1 MSGIM
6 IPPFLVKN
14 SSASGV
20 VGPFAPS
27 AIIFAFI
34 LEIFALVIWFSKA
47 AGIKISHSC
56 SKPID
61 EFLNSLVAPL

>member
-20 VGPFAPS
+20 VGPLAPS

-34 LEIFALVIWFSKA
+34 LEIFALVI
-47 AGIKISHSC
+47 
-56 SKPID
+56 
-61 EFLNSLVAPL
+61 